1 MTNKK
6 EFLIPLSG
14 GVFASRKK
22 HIIFCESDK
31 AYSLNCMVET
41 VDRDLWSVSIGDWND
56 FDICDW
62 NVLCGKSVY
71 LWPDKQKDGETKNY
85 ARLQRV
91 SKKLMSLSPRPKI
104 YWINPD
110 DLEIKEGGDL
120 EDFIEV
126 YSPND
131 KIVIEQIH
139 SVLANSYS
147 SEPSGKVKKRIED
160 AISGKRET
168 IRLPWDDI
176 DKATMA
182 IAPGTVTLICGEGG
196 TAKSLFLTQL
206 CEFWHSKLKR
216 AVALFELEEDR
227 EYHLMRILAQ
237 KTGEPGI
244 TNDRW
249 IKENPDIARALYKA
263 HEGLLDEMGKIISE
277 APVESVTLTYLAKWV
292 DEQARSGKR
301 IICIDPVT
309 AVASGGDIWV
319 EDLKFMMA
327 AKQSIVETGASLV
340 LVTHPKKGGGSI
352 AGMDSLSGGA
362 CWARFSQT
370 ILWLKN
376 LGDKKE
382 CDVLVNGCQM
392 TVEANRMLA
401 VLKARNS
408 FGGGSNYAM
417 NLHGLVLE
425 ECGEMLKLKKGE

>member
-1 MTNKK
+1 MANK
-6 EFLIPLSG
+6 EQFLIPLSG
-14 GVFASRKK
+14 GMFVSGKK

-31 AYSLNCMVET
+31 AYSLNCMVESI
-41 VDRDLWSVSIGDWND
+41 DRTLWSVSISDWAD
-56 FDICDW
+56 FDIYDW
-62 NVLCGKSVY
+62 DALSGANVY
-71 LWPDKQKDGETKNY
+71 LWPDKKKDGEAKNY
-85 ARLQRV
+85 AQMKRV
-91 SKKLMSLSPRPKI
+91 SNKLMSLKPRPKV

-110 DLEIKEGGDL
+110 DLEIPAGGDI
-120 EDFIEV
+120 ESFIQL
-126 YSPND
+126 YSKDD
-131 KIVIEQIH
+131 KVVIEQIH
-139 SVLANSYS
+139 AVLANSYS

-168 IRLPWDDI
+168 IRMPWDDI
-176 DKATMA
+176 DRATMA

-206 CEFWHSKLKR
+206 CEYWHSKLGHK
-216 AVALFELEEDR
+216 VALFELEEDR

-249 IKENPDIARALYKA
+249 IRENPDRARVLYKA
-263 HEGLLDEMGKIISE
+263 YEALLDEMGKIIYE

-327 AKQSIVETGASLV
+327 AKQSIVETGSSLV
-340 LVTHPKKGGGSI
+340 LVTHPKKGGGAV

-382 CDVLVNGCQM
+382 VDVSVNGCQM
-392 TVEANRMLA
+392 TAEANRMLA